1 MQLAVEFITMMKE
14 DKDSAMYK
22 KYIGL
27 VIQCM
32 SAVDT
37 VVRTVTVDDIWQM
50 IKDGSCTYVN
60 NEDDEDLDVDEVFS
74 PRDIEKMFKEGELI
88 TEV

>member
-1 MQLAVEFITMMKE
+1 MQLAVEFITRMKK

-22 KYIGL
+22 KFIGL
-27 VIQCM
+27 VIQHM

-37 VVRTVTVDDIWQM
+37 SVRTITVDDIWQT

-60 NEDDEDLDVDEVFS
+60 SEDKEDSDVDEVFS
-74 PRDIEKMFKEGELI
+74 PRDIEKTFKEGELT